1 MPQIAAAVS
10 GVTGLLGGVFASQI
24 GRAVLGYVASSVL
37 SSVAARLLQPSAEQ
51 KNAQAGGGT
60 QINET
65 GSLAPIPIVYGKARI
80 APNRVYVNTSNHDD
94 ATAGNEEYLQVIY
107 TISNNVLLGAEC
119 VYLNGEKV
127 GKFTGPNITSG
138 YIDGYPYAGTT
149 PQNDVDGSG
158 TIGGHINGFT
168 IDSTYTNKVS
178 SNYSITLT
186 DDDIHFD
193 VYTGENFQL
202 ASQDFIDSANDSL
215 VNSDFRGSGWAGDAG
230 NSCSYIY
237 MRLKYHEALYSTGIP
252 TLSLDVWGE
261 AHIDEFVNPNDP
273 TQTFK
278 EKLIADAAID
288 ADLDLTDTGDFD
300 RLGAVQIIDYLIHD
314 YGRNLNTTD
323 LDFDSF
329 LEVAKLQLENSI
341 FSDGQIDPNQTIMQ
355 NLNLLQANSLCTL
368 IRSNGKY
375 KLKYIAPE
383 STIYTGSTYVFNEDN
398 ILGDWNISIGD
409 VTTDYD
415 IARVEFY
422 NEAVDYQADK
432 ITVYDSAINL
442 DSDFN
447 PNNTKAIL
455 DLTLPFTNNK
465 DDAKYLTTVLM
476 EMSKFD
482 KVVSFKTTMEA
493 LQLEPYDPVYITHS
507 LPGWTNEK
515 YLVKEMTLNADSTID
530 VTLIEYPDIYPL
542 TLVDER
548 SDFGDI
554 PAPQLTATYVSGTYS
569 TGNATG
575 YTLPITTALDTE
587 DLLLVIVEATENS
600 NIENCVATNV
610 TFNGTNMDIV
620 GSSQLDGVSYAR
632 SIGHTVCTLTNT
644 SLTSA
649 SYNIGITL
657 PNEAEGCQIAVWR
670 ITGGNA
676 LYQASVQSVNKETYV
691 GNEGNTFTIEHT
703 DTINIPAGG
712 VLCYMYGSID
722 DTRAITT
729 TTSGY
734 TITED
739 YDFAVNGTQTSAG
752 HSTAEYVA
760 RTGADLIHKTTSEV
774 LTNWP
779 RLSTA
784 VVIR

>member
-10 GVTGLLGGVFASQI
+10 GVTGLLGGIIGSQI

-51 KNAQAGGGT
+51 KNAQAGSGT

-65 GSLAPIPIVYGKARI
+65 GSLAPIPLVYGKGRI
-80 APNRVYVNTSNHDD
+80 APNRVYVGTSNNDVGAD
-94 ATAGNEEYLQVIY
+94 GNEEHLQVIY
-107 TISNNVLLGAEC
+107 TISNNTLLGAKC
-119 VYLNGEKV
+119 IYLNGEKV
-127 GKFTGPNITSG
+127 GEFTKPNETNG
-138 YIDGYPYAGTT
+138 YIDNYIYPGTT
-149 PQNDVDGSG
+149 PQNDVDGLG
-158 TIGGHINGFT
+158 TLGGEINGFT
-168 IDSTYTNKVS
+168 LDSAYVNRVS
-178 SNYSITLT
+178 QNYSISLT
-186 DDDIHFD
+186 SADIGFD
-193 VYTGENFQL
+193 LYTGENFQL
-202 ASQDFIDSANDSL
+202 ASQSFIDSANDSL
-215 VNSDFRGSGWAGDAG
+215 VNSDFRGAGWAGNAG

-261 AHIDEFVNPNDP
+261 AHIDEFVNPNDT

-278 EKLIADAAID
+278 EKLIADVAVD
-288 ADLDLTDTGDFD
+288 PDLTLTDNGDFD

-314 YGRNLNTTD
+314 YGRNLDPTE

-355 NLNLLQANSLCTL
+355 NLNLLQANNLCTL
-368 IRSNGKY
+368 IRSDGKY

-383 STIYTGSTYVFNEDN
+383 STIYTGSTYTFDEDN

-442 DSDFN
+442 DSEFN
-447 PNNTKAIL
+447 PNNSKAIL

-465 DDAKYLTTVLM
+465 DEAKYLATVLM

-515 YLVKEMTLNADSTID
+515 FLVKEMTLNADSTID

-554 PAPQLTATYVSGTYS
+554 PAPQLTANFISAPAS
-569 TGNATG
+569 TGNSTSYILAV
-575 YTLPITTALDTE
+575 TTALDTE

-600 NIENCVATNV
+600 NTEDCIATNV
-610 TFNGTNMDIV
+610 TFDGTNMDIV
-620 GSSQLDGVSYAR
+620 GTHQLDGVSYAR

-644 SLTSA
+644 SKTSA

-657 PNEAEGCQIAVWR
+657 PNEAEGCQVSVWR

-676 LYQASVQSVNKETYV
+676 LYQASVDSVNKETYV
-691 GNEGNTFTIEHT
+691 GNEGDTFTIAHT

-712 VLCYMYGSID
+712 VLCYLYGSID

-739 YDFAVNGTQTSAG
+739 HDTGLNGTRTSAG

-774 LTNWP
+774 VTNWP

-784 VVIR
+784 VIIR